1 MLEKCILAFAFAR
14 AFFMNGYG
22 LKPVAINRFYL
33 STTPRYFFRKADKLK
48 SSKLIDRLFGNG
60 NSFSNFP
67 FKVIWLP
74 ENKEDLLQT
83 AVGVSSRNFK
93 KATDRNRIKRLMR
106 EAWRLQKNSLQDH
119 LKENEKEL
127 SVFIL
132 YMGKEVPEYEIV
144 FEKIGIIINRL
155 IKFTDAENKIHT

>member
-1 MLEKCILAFAFAR
+1 LT
-14 AFFMNGYG
+14 N
-22 LKPVAINRFYL
+22 
-33 STTPRYFFRKADKLK
+33 TPRYFFRKADKLK
-48 SSKLIDRLFGNG
+48 SRKTIDALFTKG

-74 ENKEDLLQT
+74 QNKEAALQV

-106 EAWRLQKNSLQDH
+106 EAYRLQKEKLNTH
-119 LKENEKEL
+119 LNEKGRQL

-132 YMGKEVPEYEIV
+132 YVGKELPEYELV
-144 FEKIGIIINRL
+144 FERTGTILNRL
-155 IKFTDAENKIHT
+155 IKFADATN

>member
-1 MLEKCILAFAFAR
+1 M
-14 AFFMNGYG
+14 
-22 LKPVAINRFYL
+22 

-48 SSKLIDRLFGNG
+48 SRKTIDEIFSKG

-74 ENKEDLLQT
+74 KNKEASLQV

-106 EAWRLQKNSLQDH
+106 ESYRLQKEKLQLH
-119 LKENEKEL
+119 LQEQNLQL

-132 YMGKEVPEYEIV
+132 YVGKELPEYNHV
-144 FEKIGIIINRL
+144 FEKIGSIINRL
-155 IKFTDAENKIHT
+155 IKFADAKN

>member
-1 MLEKCILAFAFAR
+1 M
-14 AFFMNGYG
+14 
-22 LKPVAINRFYL
+22 
-33 STTPRYFFRKADKLK
+33 STTPRYFYRKADKLK
-48 SSKLIDRLFGNG
+48 SKKAIDMLFGKG

-74 ENKEDLLQT
+74 ENKKALLQT

-106 EAWRLQKNSLQDH
+106 ESWRLQKSKLQSH
-119 LKENEKEL
+119 LLKQNVQL

-132 YMGKEVPEYEIV
+132 YMGKDVPDYELV
-144 FEKIGIIINRL
+144 FEKISIIINRL
-155 IKFTDAENKIHT
+155 IKFSDATD

>member
-1 MLEKCILAFAFAR
+1 M
-14 AFFMNGYG
+14 
-22 LKPVAINRFYL
+22 
-33 STTPRYFFRKADKLK
+33 
-48 SSKLIDRLFGNG
+48 LFGKG

-74 ENKEDLLQT
+74 ENKNAVLQT

-106 EAWRLQKNSLQDH
+106 EAWRLQKNKLQDH
-119 LKENEKEL
+119 LLEQNEKM

-132 YMGKEVPEYEIV
+132 YMGKEVPEYELV
-144 FEKIGIIINRL
+144 FEKVGNIINRL
-155 IKFTDAENKIHT
+155 IKFADASG

>member
-1 MLEKCILAFAFAR
+1 M
-14 AFFMNGYG
+14 
-22 LKPVAINRFYL
+22 
-33 STTPRYFFRKADKLK
+33 
-48 SSKLIDRLFGNG
+48 LFGKG

-74 ENKEDLLQT
+74 ENKNAVLQA

-106 EAWRLQKNSLQDH
+106 EAWRLQKNKLHDH
-119 LKENEKEL
+119 LQEENEQL

-132 YMGKEVPEYEIV
+132 YVGKEIPEYEIV
-144 FEKIGIIINRL
+144 FEKMETIINRL
-155 IKFTDAENKIHT
+155 IKFADATG

>member
-1 MLEKCILAFAFAR
+1 M
-14 AFFMNGYG
+14 
-22 LKPVAINRFYL
+22 
-33 STTPRYFFRKADKLK
+33 STTQRYFFRKADKLK
-48 SSKLIDRLFGNG
+48 SRKAIDMLFGKG

-74 ENKEDLLQT
+74 ENKNAVLQT

-106 EAWRLQKNSLQDH
+106 EAWRLQKNKLQDH
-119 LKENEKEL
+119 LLEQNEKM

-132 YMGKEVPEYEIV
+132 YMGKEVPEYELV
-144 FEKIGIIINRL
+144 FEKVGNIINRL
-155 IKFTDAENKIHT
+155 IKFADASG

>member
-1 MLEKCILAFAFAR
+1 M
-14 AFFMNGYG
+14 
-22 LKPVAINRFYL
+22 

-48 SSKLIDRLFGNG
+48 SRKAIDLLFGKG

-74 ENKEDLLQT
+74 ENKIAVLQA

-106 EAWRLQKNSLQDH
+106 EAWRLQKNKLQDH
-119 LKENEKEL
+119 LQEQNEQL

-132 YMGKEVPEYEIV
+132 YMGKDIPEYELV
-144 FEKIGIIINRL
+144 FEKTGIIINRL
-155 IKFTDAENKIHT
+155 MKFADAKT

>member
-1 MLEKCILAFAFAR
+1 M
-14 AFFMNGYG
+14 
-22 LKPVAINRFYL
+22 
-33 STTPRYFFRKADKLK
+33 STTQRYFFRKADKLK
-48 SSKLIDRLFGNG
+48 SRKAIDMLFGKG

-74 ENKEDLLQT
+74 ENKQTPLQT

-106 EAWRLQKNSLQDH
+106 EAWRLQKNKLDLH
-119 LKENEKEL
+119 LAEKNKQL

-132 YMGKEVPEYEIV
+132 YVGKELPEYDQV
-144 FEKIGIIINRL
+144 FEKTGTIINRL
-155 IKFTDAENKIHT
+155 IKFTDEAG

>member
-1 MLEKCILAFAFAR
+1 M
-14 AFFMNGYG
+14 
-22 LKPVAINRFYL
+22 
-33 STTPRYFFRKADKLK
+33 
-48 SSKLIDRLFGNG
+48 LFGKG

-74 ENKEDLLQT
+74 ENKNAVLQA

-106 EAWRLQKNSLQDH
+106 EAWRLQKNKLQEH
-119 LKENEKEL
+119 LQGQNAKL

-132 YMGKEVPEYEIV
+132 YMGKDLPEYELV
-144 FEKIGIIINRL
+144 FEKAGIIISRL
-155 IKFTDAENKIHT
+155 IKVTNATG